1 MINSNLLSKYKKE
14 KIKCSDLNKGGKAMQ
29 IETRDLWQS
38 AYVLCEGGTLEEVRV
53 RKKEGGQKEVVFVL
67 NGAKVEM
74 LAKEF
79 DSGQAFCN
87 ITKLK
92 ANLNHLKD
100 VIFRRQ

>member
-1 MINSNLLSKYKKE
+1 MTRFFQNKKKQEKQKPKKE
-14 KIKCSDLNKGGKAMQ
+14 EKGMQ
-29 IETRDLWQS
+29 LETRDLWQS
-38 AYVLCEGGTLEEVRV
+38 AYVLSEGGTLEEVRV
-53 RKKEGGQKEVVFVL
+53 RKKEGGQKEFVFVL